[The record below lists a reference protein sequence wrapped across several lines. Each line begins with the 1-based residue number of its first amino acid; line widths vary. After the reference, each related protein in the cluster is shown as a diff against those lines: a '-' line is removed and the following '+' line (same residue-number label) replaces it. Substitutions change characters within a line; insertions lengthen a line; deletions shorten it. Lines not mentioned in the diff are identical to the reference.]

1 MKLSDH
7 VDIIRERI
15 YKSFNNQFSRLGIG
29 ANKLM
34 EIDKIPADAHS
45 KREKIEILIASHEG
59 ETGTYEEAREKALD
73 ELTFTLFNRLAA
85 IKVMEAH
92 QLFAPIVTK
101 QAAHGGRSFG
111 HKIWLENNPE
121 KRTNDLEGLRDYF
134 KFEFNKLGD
143 AIPLFHKNYPYALLP
158 YVIELNDIVDAF
170 NAVEQDA

>member
-15 YKSFNNQFSRLGIG
+15 YKSFNNQFSRLGISP
-29 ANKLM
+29 NKLM
-34 EIDKIPADAHS
+34 ELDKIPADLHT
-45 KREKIEILIASHEG
+45 KRSKIETLIASHED

-92 QLFAPIVTK
+92 QLFAPVVTK
-101 QAAHGGRSFG
+101 QATHGGRSFG

-121 KRTNDLEGLRDYF
+121 KRNDDLEGLRDYF
-134 KFEFNKLGD
+134 KYEFNKLGCYSP
-143 AIPLFHKNYPYALLP
+143 ISQKLSLRLVTVCH
-158 YVIELNDIVDAF
+158 
-170 NAVEQDA
+170 